1 MIQVLFLIFLSFFKA
16 LDAATGADCRYLCAL
31 QEVWCV
37 PNPGSVRSLG
47 WRGTGCSGW
56 DPRSGGTRTLLGQ
69 TQALWA
75 EVLWDLVGSRGRMPC
90 AELPQLHVQF
100 AEAEQ
105 PPGQGRHTLGE
116 SMRQEPGCPF
126 CTRQIA
132 SHNSLAV
139 PPTLPAAMQ
148 EADRAQ
154 LGPCVPAC
162 ALDSVLTTTSTL
174 NAPVGLSRVTG
185 GTGFTQQN

>member
-1 MIQVLFLIFLSFFKA
+1 
-16 LDAATGADCRYLCAL
+16 
-31 QEVWCV
+31 
-37 PNPGSVRSLG
+37 
-47 WRGTGCSGW
+47 
-56 DPRSGGTRTLLGQ
+56 
-69 TQALWA
+69 
-75 EVLWDLVGSRGRMPC
+75 MPC
-90 AELPQLHVQF
+90 AELPQLHLHF

-126 CTRQIA
+126 CARQIA

-154 LGPCVPAC
+154 LGPCVPAQSLCPSFCPRFC
-162 ALDSVLTTTSTL
+162 AYYHIYSKCTCWT
-174 NAPVGLSRVTG
+174 R
-185 GTGFTQQN
+185 